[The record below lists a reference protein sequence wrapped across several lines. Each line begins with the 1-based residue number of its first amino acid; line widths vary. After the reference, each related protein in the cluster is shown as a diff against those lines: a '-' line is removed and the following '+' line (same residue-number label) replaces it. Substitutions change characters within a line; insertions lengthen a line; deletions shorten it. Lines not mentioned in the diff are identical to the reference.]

1 MCQILPLTTWQSATS
16 ASAAHGGLLRFVFF
30 LFVISPQDK
39 SDFKMESG
47 QGWRLEVGAPSWLE
61 HSFTYRLGMCEIS
74 VLKLEI
80 KLSLNLSL
88 EEKLS
93 A

>member
-1 MCQILPLTTWQSATS
+1 MCQILPLATWQSATS

-47 QGWRLEVGAPSWLE
+47 QAWRVGGWRLELHPGLNTPSHIGWE
-61 HSFTYRLGMCEIS
+61 C
-74 VLKLEI
+74 VK
-80 KLSLNLSL
+80 
-88 EEKLS
+88 
-93 A
+93 